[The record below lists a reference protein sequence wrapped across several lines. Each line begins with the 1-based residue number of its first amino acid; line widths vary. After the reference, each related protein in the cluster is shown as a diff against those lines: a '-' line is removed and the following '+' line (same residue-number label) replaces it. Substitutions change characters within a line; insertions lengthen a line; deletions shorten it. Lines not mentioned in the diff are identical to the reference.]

1 MPSTEKP
8 SDQPIDEKEVSEDS
22 ESQIDDKEESAA
34 QNSVEESGE
43 DAPTRSA
50 PENSQ
55 SASGDATSQDAD
67 TEGEPVVEGDTE
79 SNAEDLETEEV
90 APWAASAGPQRSR
103 ALPFAMGGFAAVAI
117 GFLLAQALP
126 DGWPRPPDQTLA
138 NELAALAAKTE
149 DQAMTITL
157 LNGRL
162 DDLEEQIAA
171 LAARELPAFASPDDV
186 AALNAQLSDANAS
199 LARRLTRIEAAVDTL
214 EAIPPASDATG
225 LSVDD
230 IAEFRNELASVVADA
245 RAELNEARQA
255 ALLVEAEAAR
265 AARREAAFEALT
277 RLRTSVDMGLG
288 YAPALA
294 DLTEAAPV
302 QPAEALT
309 SASGDGIATML
320 ELQLAFPDLARSAI
334 SASAVEP
341 EGATAMERLGQF
353 LRTQTNARSLSPR
366 EGTDADAVLSRAEAA
381 LNQSDL
387 AATLAELATLPAPA
401 AAVFEDWLATA
412 QTRAAALAGLDD
424 LAAQIDAM

>member
-401 AAVFEDWLATA
+401 AAVVEDWLATA